1 MFLIKLFFY
10 MTKKSRQKLKYL
22 ENEKSFKGER
32 KAFFIIFKGLSLKQI
47 KQIFLDGKGPTLNCP
62 IFMLSRALRNWQ
74 FNYLVINHLKVEI
87 RSLNY
92 TDVYFSIFPYFQ
104 YFINVYRRFYCFVSS
119 FYQSSCI
126 VNQLSVR
133 FCCFSSLIVEKT
145 SESSYRNN
153 GFK

>member
-1 MFLIKLFFY
+1 

-104 YFINVYRRFYCFVSS
+104 YFINVYRRFCCFVSF

-145 SESSYRNN
+145 SERSYRNN